1 MRGLGLREKK
11 SWLEGLASNTITE
24 WANDDRL
31 LQDVGGGLSSRMAK
45 RWMDDLGF
53 GWEQMPNFRV
63 HSQAD
68 EEHSD
73 MFLEDFERFATGE
86 KEGLVYQAAK
96 ESMDLMVIF
105 RFGIANAMEKFAN
118 REAKP

>member
-1 MRGLGLREKK
+1 
-11 SWLEGLASNTITE
+11 
-24 WANDDRL
+24 
-31 LQDVGGGLSSRMAK
+31 MAK
-45 RWMDDLGF
+45 RWMDDLKF

-86 KEGLVYQAAK
+86 KEALVYRAAK
-96 ESMDLMVIF
+96 ESMDLLVLF
-105 RFGIANAMEKFAN
+105 RGGIANAMEQLS
-118 REAKP
+118 